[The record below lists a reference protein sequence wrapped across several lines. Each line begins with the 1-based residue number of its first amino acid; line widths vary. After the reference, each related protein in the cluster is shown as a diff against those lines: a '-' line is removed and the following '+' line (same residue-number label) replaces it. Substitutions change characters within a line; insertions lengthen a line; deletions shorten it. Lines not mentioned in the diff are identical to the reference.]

1 MESLVL
7 TLFIFLH
14 DVVPEVRGGGRRRGL
29 LPLLPC
35 LRLGLLLLLLLL
47 LLLHHRTLQHLLHS
61 FKPLILA
68 SQGLWQEMDF
78 YDDI

>member
-7 TLFIFLH
+7 TLLVFLH
-14 DVVPEVRGGGRRRGL
+14 DVVPEVRGGGRGRGL

-35 LRLGLLLLLLLL
+35 LRLGLLLLLL